1 MEERRVP
8 QITEREGTQSSGNY
22 QAANQPMCY
31 FLQPCLMAEWRQR
44 DSPRVRVLADGCKED
59 QDIEKRVNDRFEFKM
74 NKEKKICKSQ
84 LDLNKGKQGKVI
96 RGKMS
101 GFVISKFGIF

>member
-1 MEERRVP
+1 
-8 QITEREGTQSSGNY
+8 
-22 QAANQPMCY
+22 
-31 FLQPCLMAEWRQR
+31 
-44 DSPRVRVLADGCKED
+44 
-59 QDIEKRVNDRFEFKM
+59 M